1 MLPKIYSLI
10 TYKNKFHLII
20 SLNILIFFLEFFTL
34 ISIPIFLIFIY
45 DKNFF
50 YQKTNFSFI
59 QEYFVNIDSDQAIF
73 IISSFVIIS
82 FLLKNIFLLCLN
94 YFQGTFL
101 KKTKIDLANRLFGSY
116 LNSTFLFHLN
126 NSPEKLTI
134 NILQNIQGVYV
145 YIFQLITFIRESLAI
160 LVIFF
165 LLSFSNLFL
174 TFGSIAFLG
183 LISFVYLRII
193 KKSIDS
199 KVIQNQELG
208 KNINKVINESFGSIK
223 DIKILVKEKD
233 VVNLFKKYVYLYE
246 NNNFFIS
253 FLDKLP
259 RIFLEFFSIF
269 GIVLFCLIFLH
280 FNTSTSLIF
289 ATLSIFAVS
298 VMRFIPAFNGVTLS
312 IYYMKVHQPSVNA
325 IYYEINNVDSEF
337 ANKQTDQNITNKDKK
352 NILNSFLFVNNVS
365 FSYPSKNFNSL
376 NNITIDIKEG
386 SVIGI
391 TGKTGSGKSTLFH
404 LMLGLL
410 RPKSGDI
417 YFKGESI
424 FSNLSKWRN
433 EIGYISQNVYLLNGS
448 IKKNISF
455 NFFDESF
462 DEEKL
467 KQAISVSN
475 LNNMISKL
483 PEGIQTKVGNDGI
496 MLSGGERQRI
506 ALARAI
512 YKNPNI
518 YFLDESTSALDEQ
531 TEEEIMNNIKKNFK
545 NKTII
550 LISHRTSSLEKCDK
564 VLTLDNSMIY

>member
-1 MLPKIYSLI
+1 MLAKIYSLI
-10 TYKNKFHLII
+10 AYKNKLYLII
-20 SLNILIFFLEFFTL
+20 LLNIVIFFLEFLTL

-59 QEYFVNIDSDQAIF
+59 QEYFVNISSDQTIF

-82 FLLKNIFLLCLN
+82 FLLKNIFLLYLN
-94 YFQGTFL
+94 YFQGIFL
-101 KKTKIDLANRLFGSY
+101 KKIKIDLANRLFESY

-126 NSPEKLTI
+126 NTPEKLTI
-134 NILQNIQGVYV
+134 NILQNVQGVYV

-165 LLSFSNLFL
+165 LLSLSNLFL
-174 TFGSIAFLG
+174 TFGSITFLG
-183 LISFVYLRII
+183 LISFFYLKII
-193 KKSIDS
+193 KKSINS
-199 KVIQNQELG
+199 KVVQNQDLG
-208 KNINKVINESFGSIK
+208 KNINKVINESFGAIK
-223 DIKILVKEKD
+223 DIKILLKEKD
-233 VVNLFKKYVYLYE
+233 IANFFKKYVYLYE
-246 NNNFFIS
+246 NNNFYIS

-269 GIVLFCLIFLH
+269 GIVLCCLFFLH

-289 ATLSIFAVS
+289 ATLSVFAVS

-312 IYYMKVHQPSVNA
+312 LYYMKVHQPCVNA
-325 IYYEINNVDSEF
+325 IYSEINNINSEF
-337 ANKQTDQNITNKDKK
+337 ESKKIDQIITPKDKEK
-352 NILNSFLFVNNVS
+352 ILNSFLLVKNVC
-365 FSYPSKNFNSL
+365 FSYASKNFYPL
-376 NNITIDIKEG
+376 KDITIDIKEG

-391 TGKTGSGKSTLFH
+391 TGKTGVGKSTLFH
-404 LMLGLL
+404 LILGLL

-433 EIGYISQNVYLLNGS
+433 QIGYISQNIYLLNSS

-455 NFFDESF
+455 NFFDDSF

-467 KQAISVSN
+467 KQAITVSN

-483 PEGIQTKVGNDGI
+483 PEGIHTKVGNDGLL
-496 MLSGGERQRI
+496 LSGGERQRI

-550 LISHRTSSLEKCDK
+550 LISHRISSLEKCDK
-564 VLTLDNSMIY
+564 VWTLNNGKIY